1 MSTSRGQAR
10 AVVAYTAMLLG
21 AVALFLLIRSYG
33 ESLSPP
39 VAALSGATG
48 PAPATS
54 DVLWHLLLALTA
66 VIVAGRC
73 LGVLFRHIGQPPVIG
88 EVVAG
93 ILLGPSLL
101 GRVTPGAYLYLLPPE
116 IAPFL
121 SVLAQL
127 GVIVYMFLVGLELNS
142 DLLRGQVHASVAT
155 SHASIV
161 LPFILGSA
169 LALYLYPVMAPGDVP
184 FTHFALFLGIAMSIT
199 AFPVLAR
206 ILADQGMTGS
216 RLGVL
221 ALTCAAVDDVTAWC
235 LLAFVVGVVHATGER
250 ALLVAVLTVSF
261 IAVVFLAVRP
271 FFKRLV
277 ASPAGMRPTQGAFPI
292 ALIAMLASAL
302 VTEAI
307 GVHAIFGAFLLC
319 GDPERQ
325 RAGAVA
331 ETERRARGRA
341 VPARVL
347 RFHRNAHRDE
357 PRVRRLRMVDLRA
370 DCVRCHGREVR
381 RHRGGRTGQRAG
393 LASCCRTRR
402 PDEHA
407 RSHGADRAQRRP
419 GPRRDLADAVHDDG
433 ADGACDNGG
442 DDADSAEARAGA
454 IGTEKGSGVFF
465 RPRVSKKKTPD
476 PFFRLARRIYLA
488 AAAGLA
494 NLESSIGTFTC
505 TSLISYTRMLS
516 RGPLVVQR
524 EGILTPLTGQ

>member
-1 MSTSRGQAR
+1 MTPVPFFRAR
-10 AVVAYTAMLLG
+10 AAAAYAAMLLG

-39 VAALSGATG
+39 AAALSGATG

-66 VIVAGRC
+66 VIVAGRS

-101 GRVTPGAYLYLLPPE
+101 GRVAPGPYMYLLPPE

-169 LALYLYPVMAPGDVP
+169 LALFLYPILAPGNVP
-184 FTHFALFLGIAMSIT
+184 FTHFALFLGITMSIT

-235 LLAFVVGVVHATGER
+235 LLAFVVGVVHASGES

-261 IAVVFLAVRP
+261 IAVLFLAVRP

-277 ASPAGMRPTQGAFPI
+277 ASPAGMRPTQGAFVI

-307 GVHAIFGAFLLC
+307 GVHAIFGAFLL
-319 GDPERQ
+319 
-325 RAGAVA
+325 GAVIPNDS
-331 ETERRARGRA
+331 E
-341 VPARVL
+341 L
-347 RFHRNAHRDE
+347 
-357 PRVRRLRMVDLRA
+357 
-370 DCVRCHGREVR
+370 
-381 RHRGGRTGQRAG
+381 
-393 LASCCRTRR
+393 
-402 PDEHA
+402 A
-407 RSHGADRAQRRP
+407 RSLRQSG
-419 GPRRDLADAVHDDG
+419 DLVVVLFLPAFFAFTGMRTQMSLVSG
-433 ADGACDNGG
+433 VYEWSICALIVLVATAGKFGG
-442 DDADSAEARAGA
+442 TFVAARA
-454 IGTEKGSGVFF
+454 SGLDW
-465 RPRVSKKKTPD
+465 RH
-476 PFFRLARRIYLA
+476 
-488 AAAGLA
+488 AAGLGVLM
-494 NLESSIGTFTC
+494 NTRGLMELIVLNVGLDLGVISPTLFTMMVLMALA
-505 TSLISYTRMLS
+505 TTVATTPILR
-516 RGPLVVQR
+516 RLVPV
-524 EGILTPLTGQ
+524 P